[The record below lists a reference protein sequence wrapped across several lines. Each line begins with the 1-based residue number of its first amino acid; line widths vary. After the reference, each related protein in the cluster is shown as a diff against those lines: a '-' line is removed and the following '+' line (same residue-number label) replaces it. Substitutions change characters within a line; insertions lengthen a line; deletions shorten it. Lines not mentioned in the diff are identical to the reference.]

1 MGQNTK
7 TTTDA
12 TFVSDVLQSDKPV
25 LVDFWAEWCGPCR
38 AVAPV
43 LDEIANEQ
51 AEKLTILKLDIDE
64 NQRIA
69 GQFGV
74 MSIPTMILFKDGQP
88 VKQIVGAKPKAAL
101 MRDLAPFLG

>member
-1 MGQNTK
+1 MAKPQPV
-7 TTTDA
+7 TDS
-12 TFVSDVLQSDKPV
+12 TFEQQVLKSKGNV
-25 LVDFWAEWCGPCR
+25 LVDFWATWCGPCR

-51 AEKLTILKLDIDE
+51 GEKLTIYKLDIDE

-101 MRDLAPFLG
+101 MRDLAPFIG

>member
-1 MGQNTK
+1 MAKPQPV
-7 TTTDA
+7 TDA
-12 TFVSDVLQSDKPV
+12 TFEEQVLQAKGNV
-25 LVDFWAEWCGPCR
+25 LVDFWATWCGPCR

-51 AEKLTILKLDIDE
+51 AENLTIYKLDIDE

-101 MRDLAPFLG
+101 MRDLAPHIS

>member
-1 MGQNTK
+1 MSKPQPV
-7 TTTDA
+7 TDA
-12 TFVSDVLQSDKPV
+12 TFEQQVLKAKGNV
-25 LVDFWAEWCGPCR
+25 LVDFWATWCGPCR

-51 AEKLTILKLDIDE
+51 AENLTIYKLDIDE
-64 NQRIA
+64 NQRVA

-101 MRDLAPFLG
+101 MRDLAPHLG

>member
-1 MGQNTK
+1 MTSAV
-7 TTTDA
+7 TDSNFA
-12 TFVSDVLQSDKPV
+12 TDVLGAAEPV
-25 LVDFWAEWCGPCR
+25 VVDFWAEWCGPCKMI
-38 AVAPV
+38 APH
-43 LDEIANEQ
+43 LEQ
-51 AEKLTILKLDIDE
+51 LSSELNGKVKIVKLDIDE